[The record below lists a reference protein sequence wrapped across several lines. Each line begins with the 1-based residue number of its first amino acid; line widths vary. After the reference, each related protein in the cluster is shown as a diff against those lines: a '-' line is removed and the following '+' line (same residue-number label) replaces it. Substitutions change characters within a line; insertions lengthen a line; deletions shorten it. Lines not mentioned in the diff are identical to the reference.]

1 MENIENKSIYEVL
14 KERDLIKQI
23 AFEDEFIE
31 LSKNKKTFVYLGI
44 DPTADSIHIG
54 HFIPLMMMSYF
65 QKCGHTP
72 VILVGGGT
80 ALIGDPSGKTDM
92 RKMLTKEDIQN
103 NVNSIKKQIEK
114 FVSFEG
120 DNAAIIVNN
129 ADWILDLNYMDFIR
143 TYGVHFNINRMLAA
157 ECFKQRMEKGLTFFE
172 LNYMLMQSYDF
183 LHLFETKNC
192 QVEIGGDDQWSNM
205 LAGVD
210 LIRKIHKKGSFC
222 LTCPLLLNADGVKM
236 GKTVNGALWL
246 DSKKTS
252 PYEFYQYWRNIRD
265 SEVYD
270 VLRMLTYIPMD
281 EVKRLSSL
289 EGEKINE
296 AKKIAA
302 FEITKLIHGE
312 EEALKAKES
321 AEALF
326 EKDKNSANMPTFDA
340 SSLFANNDNITLID
354 ILVESKTV
362 SSKSQARTLIEQGGI
377 SINDEKITDT
387 KYILKKSEFE
397 DNFFILKKGKKTFIK
412 LHSKFKEVAT
422 LLLLYYCYSCII
434 ML

>member
-1 MENIENKSIYEVL
+1 MDNIENKSIYEVL

-412 LHSKFKEVAT
+412 ITF
-422 LLLLYYCYSCII
+422 
-434 ML
+434 

>member
-1 MENIENKSIYEVL
+1 MDNIENRSIYEVL

-340 SSLFANNDNITLID
+340 SSLFANNDNTTLID

-412 LHSKFKEVAT
+412 ITF
-422 LLLLYYCYSCII
+422 
-434 ML
+434 

>member
-1 MENIENKSIYEVL
+1 MDTNNLTNKSIYDVL

-23 AFEDEFIE
+23 AFEDEFIQ
-31 LSKNKKTFVYLGI
+31 LAKTKKTFVYLGI

-92 RKMLTKEDIQN
+92 RKMLTKEDIKN
-103 NVNSIKKQIEK
+103 NVESIKNQVAK

-120 DNAAIIVNN
+120 ENAAIIVNN

-143 TYGVHFNINRMLAA
+143 TYGIHFNVNRMLSA

-183 LHLFETKNC
+183 LHLFETQKC

-222 LTCPLLLNADGVKM
+222 LTCPLLLNADGIKM

-246 DSKKTS
+246 DPKKTS

-265 SEVYD
+265 NEVYD
-270 VLRMLTYIPMD
+270 VLRMLTYLPMD

-312 EEALKAKES
+312 EEAIKAKES

-326 EKDKNSANMPTFDA
+326 ENQKNSNNMPEFNI
-340 SSLFANNDNITLID
+340 SNELLSNNEISIID
-354 ILVESKTV
+354 ILINSKLAP
-362 SSKSQARTLIEQGGI
+362 SKGQARILIEQGGI

-387 KYILKKSEFE
+387 KYIINKNDF
-397 DNFFILKKGKKTFIK
+397 DGYFILKKGKKTFIK
-412 LHSKFKEVAT
+412 
-422 LLLLYYCYSCII
+422 II
-434 ML
+434 F

>member
-92 RKMLTKEDIQN
+92 RKMLTKEDILN

-412 LHSKFKEVAT
+412 ITF
-422 LLLLYYCYSCII
+422 
-434 ML
+434 

>member
-1 MENIENKSIYEVL
+1 MNTDNFDNKSIYDVL

-23 AFEDEFIE
+23 AFEDEFKS
-31 LSKNKKTFVYLGI
+31 LVKNKKTFVYLGI

-92 RKMLTKEDIQN
+92 RKMLTKDDIEN
-103 NVNSIKKQIEK
+103 NVENLKKQVAK
-114 FVSFEG
+114 FLSFEG
-120 DNAAIIVNN
+120 DNKAIIVNN
-129 ADWILDLNYMDFIR
+129 ADWILNLNYMEFIR
-143 TYGVHFNINRMLAA
+143 TYGVHFNINRMLSA

-183 LHLFETKNC
+183 LHLYETMNC
-192 QVEIGGDDQWSNM
+192 QIEIGGDDQWSNM

-210 LIRKIHKKGSFC
+210 LIRKIHKSGSFC
-222 LTCPLLLNADGVKM
+222 LTCPLLLNAEGIKM

-246 DSKKTS
+246 DPKKTS

-265 SEVYD
+265 TEVYD
-270 VLRMLTYIPMD
+270 VLRMLTYLPMD
-281 EVKRLSSL
+281 EVKRLSLL

-302 FEITKLIHGE
+302 YEITKLIHGK
-312 EEALKAKES
+312 EEADKAKQS

-326 EKDKNSANMPTFDA
+326 ENQNNSDNMPTFNLTDDML
-340 SSLFANNDNITLID
+340 SDNTISILD
-354 ILVESKTV
+354 ILVNSKI
-362 SSKSQARTLIEQGGI
+362 SPSKSNARILIEQGGI
-377 SINDEKITDT
+377 SINDEKVTDT
-387 KYILKKSEFE
+387 KYVINI
-397 DNFFILKKGKKTFIK
+397 DNFNDNYFILKKGKKTFIK
-412 LHSKFKEVAT
+412 IIFKV
-422 LLLLYYCYSCII
+422 
-434 ML
+434 

>member
-387 KYILKKSEFE
+387 KYILKKSEFK

-412 LHSKFKEVAT
+412 ITF
-422 LLLLYYCYSCII
+422 
-434 ML
+434 